1 MYFSY
6 SLLTAVGA
14 VIAAPYLWL
23 RNLRN
28 GKYRGNLAARF
39 GRVPEELQAKLRA
52 AAERPVWIHAVSVGE
67 VSAAIPLAR
76 ALKERFPARPLVI
89 STTTKTGR
97 QVAKER
103 AAFAD
108 GVLYFPFDWS
118 WCVRRVFGAICPV
131 AIVVLETEIWPNFLR
146 QAQRENVPVVFVNGR
161 ISDKSFAR
169 YQRALGAFGFVLRG
183 FLRRVLSDATL
194 FLMQSKQDAQR
205 ILQLGAPPERVLVA
219 GNLKFDS
226 PEPAATEFEQ
236 WLADSLAKAG
246 RHPLIVAGSVTANE
260 EPLVLIAFGV
270 LQGQMKN
277 AFLVLAPR
285 KPERF
290 DAAAQHIEESQRR
303 YVRRSAIRAANNG
316 AVDFSRGTDVM
327 LLDSIGELAGIYRH
341 ADGVFIGGSMVN
353 AGGHN
358 ILEPAGFGKPPMFG
372 TSMENF
378 ADIAREFLARGA
390 GRQVET
396 PEDLGVAWIEL
407 IENLD
412 KNRNMGAAA
421 KAIVQENRGATRLCL
436 EKIAGVLNG
445 ARNGAQPAPEPVAQ
459 ASARSGGE

>member
-1 MYFSY
+1 MYFFY
-6 SLLTAVGA
+6 SLLMALGA
-14 VIAAPYLWL
+14 VIAAPFLWL

-28 GKYRGNLAARF
+28 EKYRGNLGARF
-39 GRVPEELQAKLRA
+39 GRVPEELQAKLRS
-52 AAERPVWIHAVSVGE
+52 AAEGPVWLHAVSVGE

-76 ALKERFPARPLVI
+76 ALKEQFPARPLVI
-89 STTTKTGR
+89 STTTKTGQ

-103 AAFAD
+103 LTFAD
-108 GVLYFPFDWS
+108 GVFYFPFDWS
-118 WCVRRVFGAICPV
+118 WCVRRVFSAIQPAAV
-131 AIVVLETEIWPNFLR
+131 IVLETEIWPNFLR
-146 QAQRENVPVVFVNGR
+146 HARRESVPVIFVNGR

-169 YQRALGAFGFVLRG
+169 YQRALAAIGFLLRG
-183 FLRRVLSDATL
+183 FLQRVLSDVTL
-194 FLMQSKQDAQR
+194 FLMQSNQDAER
-205 ILQLGAPPERVLVA
+205 IQWLGAPPERVIVA

-226 PEPAATEFEQ
+226 PEPAATEFET
-236 WLADSLAKAG
+236 WLADSLSKAG
-246 RHPLIVAGSVTANE
+246 RRPLIVAGSVTANE

-290 DAAAQHIEESQRR
+290 DATAQHIEESQRK
-303 YVRRSAIRAANNG
+303 YLRRSAIRTANNG
-316 AVDFSRGTDVM
+316 AVDFARGTDVL
-327 LLDSIGELAGIYRH
+327 LLDSIGELAGMYRH

-372 TSMENF
+372 ASMDNF
-378 ADIAREFLARGA
+378 AEIAREFVARGA
-390 GRQVET
+390 GRQVEN

-407 IENLD
+407 IENPE
-412 KNRNMGAAA
+412 KNREMGAAA
-421 KAIVQENRGATRLCL
+421 KTIVEQNRGATRLCV
-436 EKIAGVLNG
+436 EKIAAVLSG
-445 ARNGAQPAPEPVAQ
+445 SGTEQTAPEPVTQ